1 MENRCYYPCRTVNIS
16 QSYTGDFSHAGNLT
30 GFPADYPIDEAGK
43 DAGRDWMYCP
53 CDEMQVVRVTGVGN
67 SYTNTIWLTSS
78 SPVSMPCGED
88 YLTMMVIHPNDDDLS
103 KIKVGQKFRRGE
115 ALFREGTDGYATGNH
130 FHISFGRG
138 KIVGN
143 GWTCNSQDA
152 WVLTTAGGAIR
163 PEEACYVDES
173 FTKII
178 STRGLEFRTI
188 KNGEDGQA
196 MKGCIYIGHGKSA
209 NGGYDPGAVNE
220 RLQLHEFKLCRE
232 IGKYAHAALKEYEDL
247 TVDLVND
254 DGSLNLNER
263 ISHANKGG
271 YDWIVEI
278 HLNSFSSQTANGTE
292 AYYYK
297 GTEDGRK
304 IADHVCRELS
314 KALGI
319 FQRSNGVK
327 GDDGGDKVTDYFG
340 IVVRTKPAAVLVETL
355 FISNDNEVKKII
367 NAEGQRKAGEAIA
380 RGIAAAFG
388 LRKKEPEK
396 TMRYLWVGHFSTLEG
411 AEAAKRK
418 IDALGYYNKICV
430 DKEYR

>member
-1 MENRCYYPCRTVNIS
+1 
-16 QSYTGDFSHAGNLT
+16 
-30 GFPADYPIDEAGK
+30 
-43 DAGRDWMYCP
+43 
-53 CDEMQVVRVTGVGN
+53 
-67 SYTNTIWLTSS
+67 
-78 SPVSMPCGED
+78 
-88 YLTMMVIHPNDDDLS
+88 
-103 KIKVGQKFRRGE
+103 
-115 ALFREGTDGYATGNH
+115 
-130 FHISFGRG
+130 
-138 KIVGN
+138 
-143 GWTCNSQDA
+143 
-152 WVLTTAGGAIR
+152 
-163 PEEACYVDES
+163 
-173 FTKII
+173 
-178 STRGLEFRTI
+178 
-188 KNGEDGQA
+188 

-232 IGKYAHAALKEYEDL
+232 IGKYAHAALKEYDGL
-247 TVDLVND
+247 TVDLVNE
-254 DGSLNLNER
+254 DGNLNLNER
-263 ISHANKGG
+263 INHANKGG

-297 GTEDGRK
+297 GTESGRK
-304 IADHVCRELS
+304 IADNVCRELS
-314 KALGI
+314 EALGI
-319 FQRSNGVK
+319 VQRSNGVK

-367 NAEGQRKAGEAIA
+367 DAAGQRKAGEAIA

-388 LRKKEPEK
+388 LKKKDPEK

-430 DKEYR
+430 DKEYK